1 MKNSKNFGMEIPPEK
16 SETMAILG
24 QDRVRCEIVV
34 DNKRLQYVQTFKY
47 LGCEISYEN
56 DKDDFLRC
64 VIPVVYQ
71 LQCRNKCEQQS

>member
-1 MKNSKNFGMEIPPEK
+1 MEIPSEK

-34 DNKRLQYVQTFKY
+34 DNKCLQYVQTFKY
-47 LGCEISYEN
+47 LGCEISYKN

-64 VIPVVYQ
+64 DIRLCINYNVEISVT
-71 LQCRNKCEQQS
+71 NSHKHN